1 MMWRDAVGPAHLGM
15 TADEHAHAA
24 WHHENQA
31 QRAFESN
38 RGDSGRV
45 HRLYSKWHS
54 DQAMSKDPTI
64 SYISTSGSKPEIE
77 RRLGKSA
84 LPERKQISSIAVIDG
99 NRILMGK
106 RNDNQRWTLPGGHLN
121 PNEDPK
127 IGALR
132 ELEEEAGISPN
143 NIYHLATNDVT
154 TYTGKEM
161 TIHSYVVFG
170 YYGTDPEQDPD
181 EEVQVWVWVDIT
193 RGLPQN
199 IKDRLHSPKNS
210 TLAALGLIDED

>member
-1 MMWRDAVGPAHLGM
+1 
-15 TADEHAHAA
+15 
-24 WHHENQA
+24 
-31 QRAFESN
+31 
-38 RGDSGRV
+38 
-45 HRLYSKWHS
+45 
-54 DQAMSKDPTI
+54 
-64 SYISTSGSKPEIE
+64 
-77 RRLGKSA
+77 
-84 LPERKQISSIAVIDG
+84 VIDG